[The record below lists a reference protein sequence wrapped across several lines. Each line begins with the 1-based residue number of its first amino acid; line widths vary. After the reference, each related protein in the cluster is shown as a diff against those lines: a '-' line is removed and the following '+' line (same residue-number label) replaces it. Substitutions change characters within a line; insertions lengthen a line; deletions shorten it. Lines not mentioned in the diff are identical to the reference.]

1 MKTRNTK
8 NGVTLSM
15 SERERFYLIR
25 ALETVHDILCSL
37 ELSPLNEYERRELA
51 QICEIIK

>member
-15 SERERFYLIR
+15 SERERLYLIR
-25 ALETVHDILCSL
+25 ALETVHDIFFGL

-51 QICEIIK
+51 QI

>member
-15 SERERFYLIR
+15 SESERFYLVR

-37 ELSPLNEYERRELA
+37 ELSPLNEYEKRELA
-51 QICEIIK
+51 QICEILK